1 MNLKLAGSNIQMR
14 TKAKQGFTLLEVLIA
29 LGIVAVISLLSWRG
43 LEEVLR
49 MSSRLQGV
57 DEQLQNTI
65 AMFNQLEK
73 DLQTVELGAN
83 DPQKPKDEI
92 QLTEEGLFLLGTQ
105 RSANA
110 VSSTQS
116 DMSRQQRLFWT
127 WKGGQ
132 LQRSSQSVTTGEEA
146 PIVASEPLAVPGLAF
161 RLWIEGTGWT
171 QAQQKGTLRGG
182 FPNPPIL
189 AGRPNPLNPALAA
202 KAAGAGGGSTGSAST
217 GTSTGAAAGTSA
229 GASGSASTGASS
241 SAASGTAGDGSAGS
255 SSGDTIAGTGGTQ
268 TGGGATGAGTTGTE
282 DGPVGQIRM
291 LQVLVTLP
299 NGQTVNR
306 IFEVG
311 GLY

>member
-1 MNLKLAGSNIQMR
+1 MNSRLLPNPCLRRPSTR
-14 TKAKQGFTLLEVLIA
+14 GFTLLEVLIA

-92 QLTEEGLFLLGTQ
+92 RLTDDGLFLLGTQ
-105 RSANA
+105 RSSST
-110 VSSTQS
+110 VSATQS
-116 DMSRQQRLFWT
+116 DMSQQQKLFWT
-127 WKGGQ
+127 WKAGQ
-132 LQRSSQSVTTGEEA
+132 LQRSSQLVIAGEQA
-146 PIVASEPLAVPGLAF
+146 PIVSSEPLPLPGLAL
-161 RLWIEGTGWT
+161 RLWIEGIGWT
-171 QAQQKGTLRGG
+171 QAQQKGTVQGG
-182 FPNPPIL
+182 FPTPPVL
-189 AGRPNPLNPALAA
+189 AGRPNPLNPALAN
-202 KAAGAGGGSTGSAST
+202 KTAGAGTGVTGVGDGSTG
-217 GTSTGAAAGTSA
+217 
-229 GASGSASTGASS
+229 
-241 SAASGTAGDGSAGS
+241 GSAGDS
-255 SSGDTIAGTGGTQ
+255 VMGTGGSE
-268 TGGGATGAGTTGTE
+268 TGAGGAGSGGGTGSSGGTSGGGTSGSDE
-282 DGPVGQIRM
+282 APVGQIRM
-291 LQVLVTLP
+291 LQVLVNLP

>member
-1 MNLKLAGSNIQMR
+1 MNQPLRLQAPLRSASNL
-14 TKAKQGFTLLEVLIA
+14 GFTLLEVLIA

-49 MSSRLQGV
+49 MSGRLQGV

-73 DLQTVELGAN
+73 DLQTIELGAN
-83 DPQKPKDEI
+83 DPQKPKDEV
-92 QLTEEGLFLLGTQ
+92 QLTDDGLFLLGTQ
-105 RSANA
+105 RSGNA
-110 VSSTQS
+110 VQSGQS
-116 DMSRQQRLFWT
+116 DMGQQQRLYWT
-127 WKGGQ
+127 WKAGQ
-132 LQRSSQSVTTGEEA
+132 LQRSSQYVTAGEEA
-146 PIVASEPLAVPGLAF
+146 PIVTSEPLPVPGLAL
-161 RLWIEGTGWT
+161 RLWVEGIGWT

-182 FPNPPIL
+182 FSTPPIL

-202 KAAGAGGGSTGSAST
+202 KMGG
-217 GTSTGAAAGTSA
+217 TGAPPGTAAGTGA
-229 GASGSASTGASS
+229 GSGGS
-241 SAASGTAGDGSAGS
+241 SGTSAVGDGS
-255 SSGDTIAGTGGTQ
+255 SGGGTTGDSTGDMVAGTGGSE
-268 TGGGATGAGTTGTE
+268 TGGGGAPGGGSGAGGTDE
-282 DGPVGQIRM
+282 APAGQIRM

>member
-1 MNLKLAGSNIQMR
+1 MSPRIAGLNPR
-14 TKAKQGFTLLEVLIA
+14 TGTKVNGGFTLLEVLIA

-49 MSSRLQGV
+49 MSGRLQGV

-73 DLQTVELGAN
+73 DLQSVELGAN
-83 DPQKPKDEI
+83 DPQKPKDNI
-92 QLTEEGLFLLGTQ
+92 QLTEDGLFLLGTQ

-110 VSSTQS
+110 LSTTQS

-127 WKGGQ
+127 WRGGQ
-132 LQRSSQSVTTGEEA
+132 LQRSSQWVSTAEEA
-146 PIVASEPLAVPGLAF
+146 PIVTSEPLAVPGLAF

-171 QAQQKGTLRGG
+171 QAQQMGALRGG
-182 FPNPPIL
+182 FPNPPVL

-202 KAAGAGGGSTGSAST
+202 KAAGAGAGGGSTG
-217 GTSTGAAAGTSA
+217 G
-229 GASGSASTGASS
+229 ASTGASTGS
-241 SAASGTAGDGSAGS
+241 STGSSTGAPTSTFSGSTGDGSAGGS
-255 SSGDTIAGTGGTQ
+255 TSETVVGTGGTQ
-268 TGGGATGAGTTGTE
+268 TGGAGSGSGTTTTE
-282 DGPVGQIRM
+282 DSPVGQIRM
-291 LQVLVTLP
+291 LQVLVTLS